1 MTNIVQLIPTKKNW
15 SSVVWL
21 LGPFHP
27 NMKIVLMV
35 LNLLLFQLLPQLQL
49 VQLQGQPQP
58 QQLHQQQQHLQH
70 QLQHR
75 VLRYKSL
82 KNSDEIE

>member
-1 MTNIVQLIPTKKNW
+1 M
-15 SSVVWL
+15 WL
-21 LGPFHP
+21 LGLFHP

-58 QQLHQQQQHLQH
+58 QQLHQQQHLQP
-70 QLQHR
+70 QLQRR